1 MGSEPDVALVTG
13 GSVGIGKAIAQ
24 RLATDGYSVA
34 ICARD
39 EEALDDAASDIDGES
54 LAVPTDITDT
64 EAVEQLVGETIDT
77 FGGIDVVVNNAG
89 ILGGMRS
96 FDELDATDWQ
106 EVFDVNVYGAVRVT
120 RAALV
125 HLRDGGGSV
134 VNVASESGVQPDPVM
149 PHYNAS
155 KAALLNLTKSL
166 SKAYGDEG
174 VRVNAVSPATTTT
187 PMVEALFEEMADE
200 QDISVDEAERQFLE
214 TERPHIVLERTAD
227 PEEVAHV
234 VAFLVSEEAS
244 FVTGSNYRVDGG
256 SVASMNL

>member
-1 MGSEPDVALVTG
+1 MTSDTNAALVTG

-24 RLATDGYSVA
+24 RLATDGYPVA

-39 EEALDDAASDIDGES
+39 EAALDDAAADIDGDT
-54 LAVPTDITDT
+54 LAVPTDVTDT
-64 EAVEQLVGETIDT
+64 DAVDEFVEQTVDT

-89 ILGGMRS
+89 ILGGMEP
-96 FDELDATDWQ
+96 FDALDASDWQ

-120 RAALV
+120 RAALP

-134 VNVASESGVQPDPVM
+134 VNIASESGIQPDPVM

-166 SKAYGDEG
+166 SKAYADDG
-174 VRVNAVSPATTTT
+174 VRVNAVSPATTKT
-187 PMVEALFEEMADE
+187 PMVEAMFEEMADE
-200 QDISVDEAERQFLE
+200 QGISPDEAEQQFLE
-214 TERPHIVLERTAD
+214 AERPHIVLGRTAD
-227 PEEVAHV
+227 PEEVADV
-234 VAFLVSEEAS
+234 VAFLASGEAS

-256 SVASMNL
+256 SVASMSI